1 MEQVARQLR
10 RPDGAL
16 NLDTVREARELLAN
30 VGTTGDGTLENAAA
44 LNTLAAIL
52 EREDRR

>member
-16 NLDTVREARELLAN
+16 NLETVREARELLAK

-44 LNTLAAIL
+44 LNALAAIL

>member
-30 VGTTGDGTLENAAA
+30 VGTTGDGTMENAAA
-44 LNTLAAIL
+44 LNALAAIL